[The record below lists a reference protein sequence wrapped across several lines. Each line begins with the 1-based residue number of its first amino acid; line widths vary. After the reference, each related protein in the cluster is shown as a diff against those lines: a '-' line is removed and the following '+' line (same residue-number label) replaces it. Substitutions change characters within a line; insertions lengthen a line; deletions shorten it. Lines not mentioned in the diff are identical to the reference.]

1 MILILCIL
9 IFFICWLTMIIFLI
23 ISSVN
28 KIRLRHLLDKQYP
41 EINHWLTIRRANLQT
56 LTSGMKPTL
65 INFIMFWSYKV
76 RRNYMNHFVDI
87 SAIESLTDKK
97 PKRIVKRLIF
107 LSSFGLFMWW
117 ILIID
122 FIIAVLT
129 LNQL

>member
-1 MILILCIL
+1 
-9 IFFICWLTMIIFLI
+9 MIIFLI

-76 RRNYMNHFVDI
+76 RRNYMNQFVDI